1 MHKECNNDK
10 ECQNRYNYQ
19 RYGTSV
25 LTCSGEFTE
34 DAMKKKAANGGTPT
48 NIIM

>member
-1 MHKECNNDK
+1 MHKECTNGE

-19 RYGTSV
+19 WYGTSV
-25 LTCSGEFTE
+25 LTCSGEFME
-34 DAMKKKAANGGTPT
+34 DAMKEKAAHGGTPT